1 MASLNKAILIG
12 NIGKDFE
19 LRKTAAGSS
28 IANLTLATTRR
39 YKDGQGQ
46 PCKPHRKR
54 RILPSLRQIPKRRI
68 GVRLVKAHTAFSL
81 RGFFVCVAVFLHGR
95 IAQGV
100 FGLADF
106 LYVGTPT
113 CTVCPPQ
120 LALEQAGF

>member
-1 MASLNKAILIG
+1 MLH
-12 NIGKDFE
+12 
-19 LRKTAAGSS
+19 TAQDLSYT
-28 IANLTLATTRR
+28 TLASVNPEASDWRQTG
-39 YKDGQGQ
+39 KGA
-46 PCKPHRKR
+46 HRLLFAR
-54 RILPSLRQIPKRRI
+54 
-68 GVRLVKAHTAFSL
+68 
-81 RGFFVCVAVFLHGR
+81 FFVCVAVFLHGR